1 MGWSPSAPAAFGSIS
16 WGGDATQIPSAGWE
30 LLLLLARLD
39 SDKAGPMVDAAFISF
54 LRFLP
59 KNSLSRLV
67 GRITRLEGGKTAH
80 QLAIRAFCQ
89 QYDVAVEEAELP
101 IEAYPTFASFF
112 TRRLRPGA
120 RPIVEGE
127 DVPVSPVDG
136 AVSHAGIATAGELIQ
151 AKGKSYT
158 VEKLLGDVTEAER
171 FRGGAYATLY
181 LSPRDYHRI
190 HTPLGGKIV
199 GYRYLPGAL
208 WPVNR
213 PSVQNVPELFAV
225 NERLITYL
233 DTPLGEVAVVAVGA
247 TCVGRIRALYDEILT
262 NEKKPLKSHRYE
274 TPIPI
279 GKGEELAVFEMGST
293 VILLFEP
300 GRVELDPRLVPGA
313 AVRVGERIG
322 KRASE
327 EFAS

>member
-1 MGWSPSAPAAFGSIS
+1 M
-16 WGGDATQIPSAGWE
+16 
-30 LLLLLARLD
+30 
-39 SDKAGPMVDAAFISF
+39 MDAAFIQF

-67 GRITRLEGGKTAH
+67 GRITRLEGGEAAH
-80 QLAIRAFCQ
+80 QLAIRIFCE
-89 QYDVAVEEAELP
+89 QYDVAVDEAELP
-101 IEAYPTFASFF
+101 IDAYPTFASFF

-120 RPIVEGE
+120 RPIAEGE
-127 DVPVSPVDG
+127 EVPVSPVDG
-136 AVSHAGIATAGELIQ
+136 AVSHAGIVNEGELIQ
-151 AKGKSYT
+151 AKGKSYS
-158 VEKLLGDVTEAER
+158 VEKLLADPSEAER
-171 FRGGAYATLY
+171 FHGGAYATLY

-199 GYRYLPGAL
+199 GYAHVPGTL

-233 DTPLGEVAVVAVGA
+233 DTPLGSVAVVAVGA
-247 TCVGRIRALYDEILT
+247 TCVGRIRALYDEVLT
-262 NEKKPLKSHRYE
+262 NERGPGRSHRYE

-300 GRVELDPRLVPGA
+300 GRVDLDPRLVPGA
-313 AVRVGERIG
+313 VIRVGESIG
-322 KRASE
+322 KKGSQP
-327 EFAS
+327 

>member
-1 MGWSPSAPAAFGSIS
+1 
-16 WGGDATQIPSAGWE
+16 
-30 LLLLLARLD
+30 
-39 SDKAGPMVDAAFISF
+39 MVDSAFISL

-67 GRITRLEGGKTAH
+67 GRVTRLEGGKTAH
-80 QLAIRAFCQ
+80 QLAIRAFCR
-89 QYDVAVEEAELP
+89 QYDVAVDEAELP
-101 IEAYPTFASFF
+101 LSAYPNFASFF
-112 TRRLRPGA
+112 TRRLKPGA

-136 AVSHAGIATAGELIQ
+136 AVSHAGIAAAGKLIQ
-151 AKGKSYT
+151 AKGKDYT
-158 VEKLLGDVTEAER
+158 LEKLLGSAGEAER

-190 HTPLGGKIV
+190 HTPLGGHIV
-199 GYRYLPGAL
+199 GYSHLPGAL

-213 PSVQNVPELFAV
+213 PSVKNVPELFAI

-233 DTPLGEVAVVAVGA
+233 DTPVGEVAVVAVGA
-247 TCVGRIRALYDEILT
+247 TCVGRIRALYDDIVT
-262 NEKKPLKSHRYE
+262 NEKKPARHHRYE

-279 GKGEELAVFEMGST
+279 AKGDELAVFEMGST
-293 VILLFEP
+293 VILVFEP

-313 AVRVGERIG
+313 VVRVGERIG

-327 EFAS
+327 EAAS